1 MLTDIYGIRR
11 SYLLAGI
18 ISFILFGLSIF
29 KLYVG
34 AKYAALGFF
43 ILIPCVYITAICGIR
58 FWLDHVMETSSAIGL
73 IITAVS
79 IFAVLESSP
88 VFDIKNQQKNTDLFE
103 QSFFSAR
110 CLAQPDEGKRAK
122 WHQLKDKLMVMCVS
136 QGHFDMINLGFDLI
150 KASRLDP
157 ISSTIDSVNNDFFS
171 EKPITCQ
178 DIARQMEDL
187 CPNSLK
193 RF

>member
-1 MLTDIYGIRR
+1 
-11 SYLLAGI
+11 
-18 ISFILFGLSIF
+18 
-29 KLYVG
+29 
-34 AKYAALGFF
+34 
-43 ILIPCVYITAICGIR
+43 
-58 FWLDHVMETSSAIGL
+58 METSSAIGL

>member
-1 MLTDIYGIRR
+1 MLTDSYGIRR

-43 ILIPCVYITAICGIR
+43 ILIPCVYITATCGIR

-88 VFDIKNQQKNTDLFE
+88 VFDIKNQQKNTDLFY
-103 QSFFSAR
+103 QSFSKAR
-110 CLAQPDEGKRAK
+110 CLAQPDEEKRAK
-122 WHQLKDKLMVMCVS
+122 WHKLKDKLMVMCVS

-157 ISSTIDSVNNDFFS
+157 ISSTIDSVNNDFFR